1 MKLTFDKFDKINI
14 DIFKIIWPIIYIVI
28 GIIIFKLLKNIIL
41 RTPKKSKLLRETQI
55 QRIRTI
61 KLLVLNIIKYIIISF
76 VILAILSQFGVN
88 IKSILAG
95 VGIGTAII
103 GLAFQDL
110 AKDLI
115 AGFSIITEGE
125 YEVGDTI
132 EVDGFMG
139 TVTEIG
145 LRTTRLKDFKGATKI
160 IANHYMD
167 NIINYST
174 NNSLAVVDVGIS
186 YENNEKEIEET
197 FTKLIEQLKGKIPHA
212 TKEPEVWGVQDLN
225 SSSVVYRI
233 VVETKSMKHFEVERF
248 LRKEIKK
255 AFDKNKI
262 KIPYTQI
269 EVHNGK

>member
-1 MKLTFDKFDKINI
+1 
-14 DIFKIIWPIIYIVI
+14 
-28 GIIIFKLLKNIIL
+28 
-41 RTPKKSKLLRETQI
+41 
-55 QRIRTI
+55 
-61 KLLVLNIIKYIIISF
+61 
-76 VILAILSQFGVN
+76 
-88 IKSILAG
+88 
-95 VGIGTAII
+95 
-103 GLAFQDL
+103 
-110 AKDLI
+110 
-115 AGFSIITEGE
+115 
-125 YEVGDTI
+125 
-132 EVDGFMG
+132 
-139 TVTEIG
+139 
-145 LRTTRLKDFKGATKI
+145 
-160 IANHYMD
+160 MD

>member
-1 MKLTFDKFDKINI
+1 MKMTFDKFDKINI